1 MLGSAMPCP
10 RGQHF
15 ETEKT
20 TPDNDAFL
28 SFGDLARQVENRHQ
42 SSDFVER
49 RILLIVGKIVIR
61 F

>member
-1 MLGSAMPCP
+1 MPCP
-10 RGQHF
+10 PGQHF

-28 SFGDLARQVENRHQ
+28 SFGDLARQVENANRHR

-49 RILLIVGKIVIR
+49 RILLIVGQIVIR